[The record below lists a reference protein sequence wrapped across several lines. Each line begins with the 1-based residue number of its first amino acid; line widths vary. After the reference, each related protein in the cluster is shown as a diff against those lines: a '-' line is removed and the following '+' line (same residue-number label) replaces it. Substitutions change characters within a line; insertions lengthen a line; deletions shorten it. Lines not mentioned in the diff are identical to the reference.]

1 MKKEK
6 DEKRTVV
13 NLVSEDDKKNI
24 IVSPIGY
31 KDMYLPYFKEEKHF
45 IVHTEYIKFV
55 KSVEQLIR
63 RSKEYKAYISYLK
76 GTVGLTK
83 CMIFGNVED
92 EYAPVEMHHGPIFT
106 LYDYVEIELISVFK
120 KKKESVSS
128 FRIADH
134 VLQNHFDN
142 IIQVVMLSEAAHLA
156 VHPTKKEV
164 KPEFVDIDSA
174 WGNIVEYIN
183 RYGSYFS
190 YNHVMRL
197 KKYMA
202 EWQKFKSEPNSKFS
216 VFNSVINKWQREA
229 DGI

>member
-1 MKKEK
+1 MKE
-6 DEKRTVV
+6 EQRTVV
-13 NLVSEDDKKNI
+13 NLVSESDEKNNI
-24 IVSPIGY
+24 IISPIGN

-45 IVHTEYIKFV
+45 VVHTEYVKFV
-55 KSVEQLIR
+55 KSVEALIR

-76 GTVGLTK
+76 GTVGLKK
-83 CMIFGNVED
+83 CMIFGNVD
-92 EYAPVEMHHGPIFT
+92 DDMAPVEMHHGPIFT

-120 KKKESVSS
+120 KNKEPVSS

-197 KKYMA
+197 KRYME
-202 EWQKFKSEPNSKFS
+202 EWQKFKKEPNSKFS
-216 VFNSVINKWQREA
+216 VFSKVINKWGKEA
-229 DGI
+229 EDI